1 MAKISKIKN
10 LTPED
15 VEDVFTYFEQADNRK
30 PSEMLKRVTKFKA
43 VNQSQSELNRLM
55 QEKDIVIVT
64 GAAGTG
70 KTYGALWVALNM
82 IKDASNN
89 FKTISL
95 TKSVRQIKEEELGYM
110 PGDEKEKLA
119 PVMYSF
125 TGNINK
131 ICGTKIA
138 NDSLLRSGQIEWKPV
153 AFLRG
158 VQFDNTIAILD
169 EAQNLS
175 AHNIKTIITRLGKSS
190 KLVIMGDLEQY
201 DGKNIKE
208 SGFETIKEILK
219 DSPYVG
225 VIEFKDSEC
234 VRNPIITDI
243 VKKLRKHD
251 I

>member
-1 MAKISKIKN
+1 MTKISKIKN

-15 VEDVFTYFEQADNRK
+15 VEDVFIYLEQADNRK

-43 VNQSQSELNRLM
+43 VNQSQAELNRLIN
-55 QEKDIVIVT
+55 EKDIIFAT
-64 GAAGTG
+64 GPAGTG
-70 KTYGALWVALNM
+70 KTYAALWIALNLL
-82 IKDASNN
+82 KDASNN
-89 FKTISL
+89 YKVISL
-95 TKSVRQIKEEELGYM
+95 SKSVKQIKDEEMGYL

-138 NDSLLRSGQIEWKPV
+138 NDSLLRSGQVEWKPV

-158 VQFDNTIAILD
+158 VQFDNSIVILD
-169 EAQNLS
+169 EAQNLT
-175 AHNIKTIITRLGKSS
+175 AHSIKTVITRLGKSS
-190 KLVIMGDLEQY
+190 KLIIMGDLEQY
-201 DGKNIKE
+201 DGKNINE
-208 SGFETIKEILK
+208 SGLNKVQEVLKE
-219 DSPYVG
+219 SPYVG